1 MSSVKVSER
10 ISVDIGLHEI
20 EISDL
25 TFTYENRKEPA
36 LADINLA
43 IDTQEFI
50 LLAGASGSG
59 KSTLIKCINGLIPHR
74 YMGEYS
80 GDVKIRGR
88 SVPNTRFLDLSM
100 IVGTVLQEPDKQLVS
115 SVVED
120 DVAFGPGNLSLP
132 RSEIERRVKQSLESM
147 DIQHLRERPVVA
159 LSGGEKQRLAIA
171 DVLAMEPDILLF
183 DEPLANLDSNGV
195 RLMQDLLR
203 EFHAAGKTII
213 AAEHRTEEV
222 LRAGPSRIVVI
233 DNGRI
238 VADSGDPTVLMDFSE
253 TLKIPAEYVVRR
265 RQKTTSENP
274 QPEPIRKTSLGQEL
288 LRVENVSFEYSGGI
302 KALEDISL
310 SIHEGE
316 RIALLGNNG
325 AGKSTLALSFVGL
338 IKPTSGRVLVAGRDT
353 SKLSISEIA
362 RTVCLVFQSPFSML
376 FAKTVREELRFGP
389 RNIGMGL
396 DEISRILPETAK
408 RCSIEHLLDNSP
420 YASSYGEKKRICVG
434 SVLTMEPRC
443 VILDEP
449 TAGQDYRSY
458 SNFMDFINSLSERV
472 KSFIVI
478 THDPDLAIEYTDRA
492 IVLKS
497 GRIIADGPTRTVM
510 ANPEVLSQGAIRVT
524 SLIELSRKMSGGKAV
539 LTLAELVQ
547 AARMG

>member
-1 MSSVKVSER
+1 M
-10 ISVDIGLHEI
+10 HEI